1 MFKLQNI
8 LSPVRKSKYLFL
20 SSGSHPL
27 LSKSSQQISPNLCKQ
42 AIYSD
47 HPGPPRTPLGHFRSS
62 YQSIGLPPTV
72 LIGLPPIVLTTSQ
85 PTWVRSSSKQITTRK
100 QNLFLVFLLFLTLLN
115 LACPTQST
123 LHLTQMGINN

>member
-62 YQSIGLPPTV
+62 YQSIGRPPTV

-85 PTWVRSSSKQITTRK
+85 STWVRSSSKQITTRK
-100 QNLFLVFLLFLTLLN
+100 TKSIFSLSSLSHPLEFGMPNSEHPSLDPN
-115 LACPTQST
+115 
-123 LHLTQMGINN
+123 GYK